1 MVAHLAPVR
10 QGRRQSINRK
20 TLDRRKQT
28 GGPQAAHANKG
39 SVVMSASKT
48 PLSRRRFLATTALGA
63 ASVAAGSVAMPSVL
77 RAAGGPVKLGVLH
90 PVTGAL
96 SYSGQQGRLGATIA
110 IDEINAAGGIKAL
123 GGAKI
128 DPMLGDAQST
138 PEGGTAEVEKMNSAG
153 VSCIVGGYA
162 SNICLATTQAAAR
175 YELPY
180 VVDVGVADSI
190 VTRGLTNTFRFGPGF
205 GVIAKTALDNLV
217 AINDGAGKP
226 AKTVVI
232 VHEDSL
238 FGSGLAKLLNAQLP
252 PKGFQVLDT
261 IPHPTPTRDFNT
273 IVLKIKEQNPDLVI
287 PANYYNEYVLLA
299 RTMLQQHVRPKAIY
313 SVLGGAASSYKFV
326 KEFPDAAKYIM
337 DCNHWFNPL
346 SDKAQALK
354 KQVEAKGQF
363 FTYEVYL
370 NYSCVGLIADA
381 LERAG
386 SAERPKIISALA
398 GSTWSGHIMPYGPT
412 KFVNGQNEG
421 AAPCNTQVQD
431 NDIKVILPE
440 KFANAKPIFP
450 MPA

>member
-1 MVAHLAPVR
+1 MASTAV
-10 QGRRQSINRK
+10 S
-20 TLDRRKQT
+20 
-28 GGPQAAHANKG
+28 AA
-39 SVVMSASKT
+39 SA
-48 PLSRRRFLATTALGA
+48 ALGT
-63 ASVAAGSVAMPSVL
+63 VAMPTVL
-77 RAAGGPVKLGVLH
+77 RAAGTPVKLGVLH
-90 PVTGAL
+90 PVTGAV
-96 SYSGQQGRLGATIA
+96 SYSGQQGRLGATLA

-123 GGAKI
+123 GGARI
-128 DPMLGDAQST
+128 DAVLGDAQST
-138 PEGGTAEVEKMNSAG
+138 PDGGVAEVEKMNSAG

-175 YELPY
+175 YDLPY

-190 VTRGLTNTFRFGPGF
+190 VTRGLKNTFRFGPGF

-217 AINDGAGKP
+217 AINDSAGKP

-252 PKGFQVLDT
+252 GKGFQVVDT
-261 IPHPTPTRDFNT
+261 IAHPTPTRDFNT
-273 IVLKIKEQNPDLVI
+273 IVLKIKAANPDLVI

-326 KEFPDAAKYIM
+326 KEFPDAAKGIM

-386 SAERPKIISALA
+386 STDRPKILAALDN
-398 GSTWSGHIMPYGPT
+398 STWSGHIMPYGPT
-412 KFVNGQNEG
+412 KFVNGQNQG
-421 AAPCNTQVQD
+421 AAPCNTQVQA
-431 NDIKVILPE
+431 NDIKVILPA